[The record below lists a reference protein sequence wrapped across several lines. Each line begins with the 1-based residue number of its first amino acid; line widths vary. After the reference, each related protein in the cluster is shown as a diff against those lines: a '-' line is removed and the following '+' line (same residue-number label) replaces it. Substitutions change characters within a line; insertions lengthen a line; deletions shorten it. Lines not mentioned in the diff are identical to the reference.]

1 MSGEPAPNAEP
12 ALLRVGSDVPFYLCF
27 GVIGS
32 AYILLIA
39 GMLLAE
45 VGYTTPGDIVS
56 TLSDPKVQYS
66 IRLSLI
72 SCTIT
77 TILALWVSVPI
88 GYLLSRHNFRGKA
101 VVDAI
106 LDIPIILPPLVIGLC
121 LLILFASPFA
131 ETVEGGLQAVERTLA
146 NNLVPVAWLTCM
158 AMLTA
163 LFFWGTRQRI
173 SSRRTRIL
181 IPVLLSAVLFP
192 LVAHRYLFPSPPDWM
207 PTIAGYDQEKVT
219 FRDQSPLRRS
229 RSVCSIEYTATGS
242 VEAVVNLLHVPLS
255 QQPFISR
262 NNVEQV
268 GYDGLPDGRQLIVAE
283 FAADADSQ
291 SPQSGELHF
300 LLTPRKDE
308 SRIQQQSEQA
318 DGFEREIQT
327 LKQQIVELRP
337 RDFENTLL
345 GFDENR
351 DDARRLTDRGFNQ
364 LDELIAELDKEG
376 VGESQQLE
384 LKSLQSRLDDLRI
397 AITARTKTRG
407 EQSADD
413 QENLSKLF
421 EELKAIRRQIDPNQ
435 PQIDAFQRRISELNA
450 KLGRTR
456 EQIET
461 LNNEWKTESVVW
473 DIRADIVRRID
484 DSRADFIPFLTFPVT
499 YEIPS
504 VILAQFMVACAFAVR
519 TMRVTFDQI
528 DTRFESVA
536 LTLGC
541 TRAQAF
547 WQVVFPQTRR
557 GLLAAGTLAWA
568 RALGEFGPIL
578 IFSGSTRMK
587 TEVLPTTVFLEMTT
601 GNIAGAVAAS
611 LVMIVAAMIVLI
623 IARTFGLRKMG
634 I

>member
-1 MSGEPAPNAEP
+1 MSGAKAPDDEP

-27 GVIGS
+27 GVIGG

-56 TLSDPKVQYS
+56 TLNDPKVRYS

-131 ETVEGGLQAVERTLA
+131 ETVEGGLQAIERTLA
-146 NNLVPVAWLTCM
+146 NNLVPAASLMGM
-158 AMLTA
+158 AVLTA
-163 LFFWGTRQRI
+163 LFFWGTRRRI
-173 SSRRTRIL
+173 TSPRTRIA
-181 IPVLLSAVLFP
+181 IPLLLSAVLFP
-192 LVAHRYLFPSPPDWM
+192 LVAHRYLFPSTPDWM
-207 PTIAGYDQEKVT
+207 PAIAGYDQETVT

-229 RSVCSIEYTATGS
+229 RSVYAIDYTATGT
-242 VEAVVNLLHVPLS
+242 VEAVVNLLDAPLS
-255 QQPFISR
+255 QKPFTSR
-262 NNVEQV
+262 NDAEQV
-268 GYDGLPDGRQLIVAE
+268 GYDGLPDGKQLIVAE
-283 FAADADSQ
+283 FAANADSQ
-291 SPQSGELHF
+291 SPQAGELHF
-300 LLTPRKDE
+300 LLSPRKDE
-308 SRIQQQSEQA
+308 RKIQKLTEQA
-318 DGFEREIQT
+318 DDFDREIQS
-327 LKQQIVELRP
+327 LEQQVMELRP
-337 RDFENTLL
+337 RDFENTLMGL
-345 GFDENR
+345 DENR
-351 DDARRLTDRGFNQ
+351 DDARRLADRGFGQ
-364 LDELIAELDKEG
+364 LDDLIAQLETESL
-376 VGESQQLE
+376 GESQQLE
-384 LKSLQSRLDDLRI
+384 LKSLRNRLDELRI
-397 AITARTKTRG
+397 AISAQTKTRG

-413 QENLSKLF
+413 QGNLSELF
-421 EELKAIRRQIDPNQ
+421 DELKAIRRQIDPNQ
-435 PQIDAFQRRISELNA
+435 PQIDVYERQVSKLNED
-450 KLGRTR
+450 LGRTR
-456 EQIET
+456 EQIEAIK
-461 LNNEWKTESVVW
+461 NEWKTESVVW
-473 DIRADIVRRID
+473 DIRADIVRPID
-484 DSRADFIPFLTFPVT
+484 DSRADIIPHLTFPVT

-547 WQVVFPQTRR
+547 WQVVFPQTHR